1 MDQAPITF
9 THVSIENIK
18 QEIMNGNENCLK
30 STKKATGVEEL
41 YDEDSQSEDDSL
53 QHIKEEIDIEVAKLE
68 EIEEGRKLAI
78 INIFK
83 KYQNIFLSIGCEAGP
98 LDQHTSSE
106 LEKKS
111 CNTVL

>member
-68 EIEEGRKLAI
+68 EIEEGRTLTI
-78 INIFK
+78 INIFQ
-83 KYQNIFLSIGCEAGP
+83 KYLIQNNMS
-98 LDQHTSSE
+98 
-106 LEKKS
+106 
-111 CNTVL
+111 

>member
-18 QEIMNGNENCLK
+18 QEIMNGNENGLK
-30 STKKATGVEEL
+30 STKKAREEEEL

-68 EIEEGRKLAI
+68 EIEEGRKLTV
-78 INIFK
+78 INIFQ
-83 KYQNIFLSIGCEAGP
+83 KYLIQNMS
-98 LDQHTSSE
+98 
-106 LEKKS
+106 
-111 CNTVL
+111 

>member
-30 STKKATGVEEL
+30 STKKARDIEEL
-41 YDEDSQSEDDSL
+41 YDEDSQCEDDDL
-53 QHIKEEIDIEVAKLE
+53 QLIKEEIDIEVAKLE
-68 EIEEGRKLAI
+68 ELEEGRMLRI

-83 KYQNIFLSIGCEAGP
+83 NI
-98 LDQHTSSE
+98 
-106 LEKKS
+106 
-111 CNTVL
+111 

>member
-30 STKKATGVEEL
+30 STKKATSVEEL
-41 YDEDSQSEDDSL
+41 YDEDSHSEDDSL
-53 QHIKEEIDIEVAKLE
+53 QYIKEEIDIEVAKLE
-68 EIEEGRKLAI
+68 EIEEGRMLTI

-83 KYQNIFLSIGCEAGP
+83 RSNDQNIS
-98 LDQHTSSE
+98 
-106 LEKKS
+106 
-111 CNTVL
+111 